1 LDITLDKKNTTEGFI
16 KIRLIET
23 DYQQKVDEKVKDY
36 AKKANIKGFR
46 QGKVPSGVI
55 RKLYG
60 KSIMVEEINHILS
73 HALTDY
79 IKENDIKLIGEPIP
93 ETEKTKDIDW
103 DNQKEF
109 EFEYF
114 IGLIDEFTYE
124 LNQKVKVKK
133 YKIATDKKVMD
144 STFDDIKKQY
154 GKMTNPD
161 VSEEGDSIF
170 GSLVIGD
177 RENDNL
183 IEIKDIEKKEKKKFI
198 GVKKD
203 DQITFDLR
211 TAIKD
216 DVVIARIF
224 SVTIEEAGEIK
235 GEVTL
240 TVKNINRTEPAEFN
254 QELFDKTFGKD
265 EVKSVR
271 EFEEKVKETIEGNY
285 DREAEYFLNKEIRDT
300 LVGKTKIE
308 IPDEFLKRW
317 ILFSNEGKISSE
329 DIEKDY
335 DSYTNELKWS
345 LISNRINEDEKIKV
359 ENEEVMDEARNQVI
373 TQFGGP
379 AVAQQFGD
387 KLDGIV
393 SNFLNS
399 ENGQNYGR
407 IFNQLKSE
415 KTVAV
420 IKEKITITEKKISL
434 DEFKKLAEA

>member
-144 STFDDIKKQY
+144 STFEDIKKQY

-373 TQFGGP
+373 AQFGGP

-415 KTVAV
+415 KTVGV

>member
-93 ETEKTKDIDW
+93 ETDKTKEIDW

-114 IGLIDEFTYE
+114 IGLIDEFTYDLTE
-124 LNQKVKVKK
+124 KVKVKK
-133 YKIATDKKVMD
+133 YKIAADKKVMD
-144 STFDDIKKQY
+144 STFEDIKKQY
-154 GKMTNPD
+154 GKVTNPD

-170 GSLVIGD
+170 GTLVIGD

-183 IEIKDIEKKEKKKFI
+183 IEIKEIEKKEKKKFVGI
-198 GVKKD
+198 KKD
-203 DQITFDLR
+203 DQVTFDLR

-224 SVTIEEAGEIK
+224 SVTIDEAKEIK

-254 QELFDKTFGKD
+254 QELFDQTFGKD
-265 EVKSVR
+265 EVKSIK

-285 DREAEYFLNKEIRDT
+285 DRESEYFLNKEIRDT
-300 LVGKTKIE
+300 LVDKTKIE
-308 IPDEFLKRW
+308 VPDEFLKRW
-317 ILFSNEGKISSE
+317 IKFSNDGKISSE

-359 ENEEVMDEARNQVI
+359 ENEEVMNEARNQI
-373 TQFGGP
+373 IAQFGGP

-407 IFNQLKSE
+407 IFNQIKSE
-415 KTVAV
+415 KTVAA

>member
-265 EVKSVR
+265 EVKSVK

-300 LVGKTKIE
+300 LVDKTKIE

-373 TQFGGP
+373 AQFGGP

>member
-1 LDITLDKKNTTEGFI
+1 MDITLDKKNTTEGFI

-265 EVKSVR
+265 EVKSVK

>member
-1 LDITLDKKNTTEGFI
+1 MDITLDKKNTTEGFI

-144 STFDDIKKQY
+144 STFEDIKKQY
-154 GKMTNPD
+154 GKVTNPD

-373 TQFGGP
+373 AQFGGP